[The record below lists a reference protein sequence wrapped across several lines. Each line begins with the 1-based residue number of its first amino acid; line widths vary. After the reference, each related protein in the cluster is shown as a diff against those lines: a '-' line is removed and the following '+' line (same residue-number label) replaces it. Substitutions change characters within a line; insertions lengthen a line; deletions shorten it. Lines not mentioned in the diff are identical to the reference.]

1 MSYSSQR
8 YDLDAAAARR
18 RSSVSSNQSA
28 YSDYDRRRIS
38 RSSSSRDSHSYSR
51 RSGESEVPYHMRWEQ
66 QQHHHHRHHHHHS
79 RRDENLR
86 PRRGSASSSVLD
98 DDYSHLN
105 RERRASN
112 DRRRSRS
119 DRGRDRSPQ
128 EEINTM
134 LNSGRA
140 PIIKRGSTYGT
151 YIVPLDMQG
160 RYQTSDPTRCTCRCC
175 PHPTGISH
183 SHDNNGHMSGDV
195 HTTSQRRSHPP
206 HRYNRNGRPV
216 FEVYDNTRNG
226 MRNENS
232 FSFTISV
239 NPRAS
244 CDRIVGF
251 LAPDRRYAKVLVHW
265 NNGTVQRLDGNVPMV
280 DLLEY
285 AEYLEIREV
294 KQVRWAA

>member
-8 YDLDAAAARR
+8 YDLDAATARKR
-18 RSSVSSNQSA
+18 NSVCSNHGA
-28 YSDYDRRRIS
+28 YSDYDRRRNS
-38 RSSSSRDSHSYSR
+38 RFSSSRTSDSYSR
-51 RSGESEVPYHMRWEQ
+51 RSGDFKMPYHMRWEQ
-66 QQHHHHRHHHHHS
+66 QHHHP
-79 RRDENLR
+79 RRDQNLR
-86 PRRGSASSSVLD
+86 PRRGSASCPVL

-112 DRRRSRS
+112 DRRRPRS

-140 PIIKRGSTYGT
+140 PKIKRGSTYGT
-151 YIVPLDMQG
+151 YIMPLDMRGQ
-160 RYQTSDPTRCTCRCC
+160 YQTSDPTKCTCRCC

-183 SHDNNGHMSGDV
+183 SHDNYGHMSDV
-195 HTTSQRRSHPP
+195 HATSRSRSHPP
-206 HRYNRNGRPV
+206 HRYNRKGRPI

-226 MRNENS
+226 MRCENS

-244 CDRIVGF
+244 CDRIVAF
-251 LAPDRRYAKVLVHW
+251 LAPDKRYAKVLVHW
-265 NNGTVQRLDGNVPMV
+265 NNGTVQKLDSNVPMG

-294 KQVRWAA
+294 KQVRWVA

>member
-8 YDLDAAAARR
+8 YDLDAAAARKR
-18 RSSVSSNQSA
+18 NSVCSNHGA
-28 YSDYDRRRIS
+28 YSDYDRRRNS
-38 RSSSSRDSHSYSR
+38 RFSSSRTSDSHSR
-51 RSGESEVPYHMRWEQ
+51 RSGEFEMPYHMRWEQ
-66 QQHHHHRHHHHHS
+66 QHHHP
-79 RRDENLR
+79 RRDQNLR
-86 PRRGSASSSVLD
+86 PRRGSASCPVL

-112 DRRRSRS
+112 DRRRPRS

-134 LNSGRA
+134 FNSGRA
-140 PIIKRGSTYGT
+140 PKIKRGSTYGT
-151 YIVPLDMQG
+151 YIMPLDMRGQ
-160 RYQTSDPTRCTCRCC
+160 YQTSDPTKCTCRCC

-183 SHDNNGHMSGDV
+183 SHDNYGHMSDV
-195 HTTSQRRSHPP
+195 HATSRSRSHPP
-206 HRYNRNGRPV
+206 HRYNRKGRPI

-226 MRNENS
+226 MRCENS

-244 CDRIVGF
+244 CDRIVAF
-251 LAPDRRYAKVLVHW
+251 LAPDKRYAKVLVHW
-265 NNGTVQRLDGNVPMV
+265 NNGTVQKLDSNVPMG

-294 KQVRWAA
+294 KQVRWVA

>member
-18 RSSVSSNQSA
+18 RNSVYSNQSA
-28 YSDYDRRRIS
+28 YSDYDRRRSS

-51 RSGESEVPYHMRWEQ
+51 KSGESEVPYHMRWEQ
-66 QQHHHHRHHHHHS
+66 QHHYS
-79 RRDENLR
+79 RRDQDLR
-86 PRRGSASSSVLD
+86 PRRGSASSPVLD

-128 EEINTM
+128 EEINTT

-140 PIIKRGSTYGT
+140 PKLRRGATYGT

-160 RYQTSDPTRCTCRCC
+160 RYQTSDPTICTCRCC

-183 SHDNNGHMSGDV
+183 SHDNYGHMSDV
-195 HTTSQRRSHPP
+195 HTTSQGRSHPP

-216 FEVYDNTRNG
+216 FDVYDNTRNG
-226 MRNENS
+226 MRSENS
-232 FSFTISV
+232 FSFTISA

-244 CDRIVGF
+244 CDRIVAF
-251 LAPDRRYAKVLVHW
+251 LAPDKRYAKVLVHW
-265 NNGTVQRLDGNVPMV
+265 NNGTVQRLDSNVPMG

>member
-8 YDLDAAAARR
+8 YDLDAAAARKR
-18 RSSVSSNQSA
+18 NSVCSNHGA
-28 YSDYDRRRIS
+28 YSDYDRRRNS
-38 RSSSSRDSHSYSR
+38 RFSSSRTSDSYSR
-51 RSGESEVPYHMRWEQ
+51 RSGDFKMPYHMRWEQ
-66 QQHHHHRHHHHHS
+66 QHHHP
-79 RRDENLR
+79 RRDQNLR
-86 PRRGSASSSVLD
+86 PRRGSASCPVL

-112 DRRRSRS
+112 DRRRPRS

-140 PIIKRGSTYGT
+140 PKIKRGSTYGT
-151 YIVPLDMQG
+151 YIMPLDMRGQ
-160 RYQTSDPTRCTCRCC
+160 YQTSDPTKCTCRCC

-183 SHDNNGHMSGDV
+183 SHDNYGHMSDV
-195 HTTSQRRSHPP
+195 HATSRSRSHPP
-206 HRYNRNGRPV
+206 HRYNRKGRPI

-226 MRNENS
+226 MRCENS

-244 CDRIVGF
+244 CDRIVAF
-251 LAPDRRYAKVLVHW
+251 LAPDKRYAKVLVHW
-265 NNGTVQRLDGNVPMV
+265 NNGTVQKLDSNVPMG

-294 KQVRWAA
+294 KQVRWVA

>member
-8 YDLDAAAARR
+8 YDLDAAAARKR
-18 RSSVSSNQSA
+18 NSVCSNHGA
-28 YSDYDRRRIS
+28 YSDYGRRRNS
-38 RSSSSRDSHSYSR
+38 RSSSSRTSDSYSR
-51 RSGESEVPYHMRWEQ
+51 RSGEFEMPYHMRWEQ
-66 QQHHHHRHHHHHS
+66 QHHHP
-79 RRDENLR
+79 RRDQNLR
-86 PRRGSASSSVLD
+86 PRRGSASCPIL

-112 DRRRSRS
+112 DRRRPRS

-140 PIIKRGSTYGT
+140 PKIKRGSTYGT
-151 YIVPLDMQG
+151 YIMPLDMRGQ
-160 RYQTSDPTRCTCRCC
+160 YQTSDPTKCTCRCC

-183 SHDNNGHMSGDV
+183 SHDNYGHMSDV
-195 HTTSQRRSHPP
+195 HATSRSRSHPP
-206 HRYNRNGRPV
+206 HRYNRKGRPI

-226 MRNENS
+226 MRCENS

-244 CDRIVGF
+244 CDRIVAF
-251 LAPDRRYAKVLVHW
+251 LAPDKRYAKVLVHW
-265 NNGTVQRLDGNVPMV
+265 NNGTVQKLDSNVPMG

-294 KQVRWAA
+294 KQVRWVA

>member
-8 YDLDAAAARR
+8 YDLDAAAARKR
-18 RSSVSSNQSA
+18 NSVCSNHGA
-28 YSDYDRRRIS
+28 YSDYDRRRNS
-38 RSSSSRDSHSYSR
+38 RSSSSRTSDSYSR
-51 RSGESEVPYHMRWEQ
+51 RSGEFEMPDHMRWEQ
-66 QQHHHHRHHHHHS
+66 HHYP
-79 RRDENLR
+79 RRDQNLR
-86 PRRGSASSSVLD
+86 PRRGSASCPVL

-112 DRRRSRS
+112 DRRRPRS

-140 PIIKRGSTYGT
+140 PKIKRGSTYGT
-151 YIVPLDMQG
+151 YIMPLDMRGQ
-160 RYQTSDPTRCTCRCC
+160 YQTSDPTKCTCRCC

-183 SHDNNGHMSGDV
+183 SHDNYGHMSDV
-195 HTTSQRRSHPP
+195 HATSRSRSHPP
-206 HRYNRNGRPV
+206 HRYNRKGRPI

-226 MRNENS
+226 MRCENS

-244 CDRIVGF
+244 CDRIVAF
-251 LAPDRRYAKVLVHW
+251 LAPDKRYAKVLVHW
-265 NNGTVQRLDGNVPMV
+265 NNGTVQKLDSNVPMG

-294 KQVRWAA
+294 KQVRWVA

>member
-18 RSSVSSNQSA
+18 RSSVYSNQSA
-28 YSDYDRRRIS
+28 YSDYDRRRSS
-38 RSSSSRDSHSYSR
+38 RSSGSSDSHSHSR

-66 QQHHHHRHHHHHS
+66 QQHHHHHS
-79 RRDENLR
+79 RRDEHMR
-86 PRRGSASSSVLD
+86 PRRGSASSPVL

-128 EEINTM
+128 EEINTT

-140 PIIKRGSTYGT
+140 IKILRGSTYGT
-151 YIVPLDMQG
+151 YIMPLDMQG
-160 RYQTSDPTRCTCRCC
+160 HHQTSDPTRCTCRCC

-183 SHDNNGHMSGDV
+183 SQDNYGHRSDV
-195 HTTSQRRSHPP
+195 RATSHSRSHSP
-206 HRYNRNGRPV
+206 HRHNRSSRPI

-226 MRNENS
+226 LRRENS

-239 NPRAS
+239 GPQAS
-244 CDRIVGF
+244 CDRIVAF
-251 LAPDRRYAKVLVHW
+251 LAPDKRYAKVLVHW
-265 NNGTVQRLDGNVPMV
+265 DDGTAQRLDSNVRMI

-285 AEYLEIREV
+285 ADYLEIREV

>member
-18 RSSVSSNQSA
+18 RNSVYSNHSA
-28 YSDYDRRRIS
+28 YSDYDRRRS
-38 RSSSSRDSHSYSR
+38 RWSSSSRDSHSYSR

-66 QQHHHHRHHHHHS
+66 QHHYS
-79 RRDENLR
+79 RRDQDLH
-86 PRRGSASSSVLD
+86 PRRGSASSPVLD

-112 DRRRSRS
+112 DRRRSLS

-128 EEINTM
+128 EEINTT

-140 PIIKRGSTYGT
+140 PKLRRGSTYGT

-183 SHDNNGHMSGDV
+183 SHDNYGHMSDV
-195 HTTSQRRSHPP
+195 HTTSQGHSHAP

-226 MRNENS
+226 MRSENS

-239 NPRAS
+239 HPRAS
-244 CDRIVGF
+244 CDRIVAF
-251 LAPDRRYAKVLVHW
+251 LAPDKRYAKVLVHW
-265 NNGTVQRLDGNVPMV
+265 NNGTVQRLDSNVPMV

>member
-18 RSSVSSNQSA
+18 RSSVYLNQSA
-28 YSDYDRRRIS
+28 YSDYDRRRNS

-51 RSGESEVPYHMRWEQ
+51 RSGDSKVPYHMRWEQ
-66 QQHHHHRHHHHHS
+66 QPHHHHS
-79 RRDENLR
+79 RRDQNLR
-86 PRRGSASSSVLD
+86 PRRGSASSTVLD

-128 EEINTM
+128 EEINTT

-140 PIIKRGSTYGT
+140 AIIKRGSTYGT

-160 RYQTSDPTRCTCRCC
+160 RYHTSDPTRCTCRCC

-183 SHDNNGHMSGDV
+183 SHDNLGHMSDV
-195 HTTSQRRSHPP
+195 RATSQSRSHPP

-226 MRNENS
+226 LRRENS

-239 NPRAS
+239 RPEAS
-244 CDRIVGF
+244 CDRIVAF
-251 LAPDRRYAKVLVHW
+251 LAPDKRYAKVLVHW
-265 NNGTVQRLDGNVPMV
+265 NNGTVQKLDSNVPMG

-285 AEYLEIREV
+285 GDYLEIREV

>member
-8 YDLDAAAARR
+8 YDLDTAAARR
-18 RSSVSSNQSA
+18 RNSACSNHGA
-28 YSDYDRRRIS
+28 YSDYDRRRNS
-38 RSSSSRDSHSYSR
+38 RSSNSRDSDSYSR
-51 RSGESEVPYHMRWEQ
+51 RPGELEMPYHMRWEQ
-66 QQHHHHRHHHHHS
+66 QHHP
-79 RRDENLR
+79 RRNQILR
-86 PRRGSASSSVLD
+86 PGRGSASCPAL

-112 DRRRSRS
+112 DRRRPRS

-140 PIIKRGSTYGT
+140 LKIKQGSTYGT
-151 YIVPLDMQG
+151 YIMPLDMQG
-160 RYQTSDPTRCTCRCC
+160 HYQTSDPTKCTCRCC

-183 SHDNNGHMSGDV
+183 SHDNYGHASDV
-195 HTTSQRRSHPP
+195 HATSQIRSHLP
-206 HRYNRNGRPV
+206 HTYSRNGRPI

-226 MRNENS
+226 MRCENS

-244 CDRIVGF
+244 CDRIVAF
-251 LAPDRRYAKVLVHW
+251 LAPDKRYAKVLVHW
-265 NNGTVQRLDGNVPMV
+265 NNGTVQKLDSNVPMI

>member
-8 YDLDAAAARR
+8 YDLDAAAARKR
-18 RSSVSSNQSA
+18 NSVCSNHGA
-28 YSDYDRRRIS
+28 YSDYDQRRNS
-38 RSSSSRDSHSYSR
+38 RSSSSRTSDSYSR
-51 RSGESEVPYHMRWEQ
+51 RSGEFEMPYHMRWEQ
-66 QQHHHHRHHHHHS
+66 QHHHP
-79 RRDENLR
+79 RRDQNLR
-86 PRRGSASSSVLD
+86 PRRGSASCPVL

-112 DRRRSRS
+112 DRRRPRS

-140 PIIKRGSTYGT
+140 PKIKRGSTYGT
-151 YIVPLDMQG
+151 YIMPLDMRGQ
-160 RYQTSDPTRCTCRCC
+160 YQTSDPTKCTCRCC

-183 SHDNNGHMSGDV
+183 SHNNYGHMSDV
-195 HTTSQRRSHPP
+195 HATSRSRSHPP
-206 HRYNRNGRPV
+206 HRYNRKGRPI

-226 MRNENS
+226 MRCENS

-244 CDRIVGF
+244 CDRIVVF
-251 LAPDRRYAKVLVHW
+251 LAPDKRYAKVLVHW
-265 NNGTVQRLDGNVPMV
+265 NNGTVQKLDSNVSMG

-294 KQVRWAA
+294 KQVRWVA

>member
-8 YDLDAAAARR
+8 YDLDAAAARKR
-18 RSSVSSNQSA
+18 NSVCSNHGA
-28 YSDYDRRRIS
+28 YSDYDRRRNS
-38 RSSSSRDSHSYSR
+38 RSSSSRTSDSYSR
-51 RSGESEVPYHMRWEQ
+51 RSGEFEMPCHMRWEQ
-66 QQHHHHRHHHHHS
+66 QHHHP
-79 RRDENLR
+79 RRDQNLR
-86 PRRGSASSSVLD
+86 PRRGSASCPVL

-112 DRRRSRS
+112 DRRRPRS

-140 PIIKRGSTYGT
+140 PKIKRGSTYGT
-151 YIVPLDMQG
+151 YIMPLDMRGQ
-160 RYQTSDPTRCTCRCC
+160 YQTSDPTKCTCRCC

-183 SHDNNGHMSGDV
+183 SHDNYGHMSDV
-195 HTTSQRRSHPP
+195 HATSRSRSHPP
-206 HRYNRNGRPV
+206 HRYNRKGRPI

-226 MRNENS
+226 MRCENS

-244 CDRIVGF
+244 CDRIVAF
-251 LAPDRRYAKVLVHW
+251 LAPDKRYAKVLVHW
-265 NNGTVQRLDGNVPMV
+265 NNGTVQKLDSNVPMG

-285 AEYLEIREV
+285 TEYLEIREV
-294 KQVRWAA
+294 KQVRWVA

>member
-18 RSSVSSNQSA
+18 RNSVYSNQSA
-28 YSDYDRRRIS
+28 YSDYDRRRSS

-51 RSGESEVPYHMRWEQ
+51 RSGESEVPYHVGWEQ
-66 QQHHHHRHHHHHS
+66 QHHQS
-79 RRDENLR
+79 RRDQNLR
-86 PRRGSASSSVLD
+86 QRGGSASSPVLD

-119 DRGRDRSPQ
+119 DRGRDRSLQ
-128 EEINTM
+128 EEINTT

-140 PIIKRGSTYGT
+140 PIIKRGSTYST
-151 YIVPLDMQG
+151 YIMPLDTQG

-183 SHDNNGHMSGDV
+183 SHDNYGHMSGDV
-195 HTTSQRRSHPP
+195 HTTSQSLSHPP

-226 MRNENS
+226 MRSENS

-244 CDRIVGF
+244 CDRIVAF
-251 LAPDRRYAKVLVHW
+251 LAPDKRYAKVLVHW

-285 AEYLEIREV
+285 AENLEIREV

>member
-8 YDLDAAAARR
+8 YDLDAAEARR
-18 RSSVSSNQSA
+18 RNSVYSNQSA
-28 YSDYDRRRIS
+28 YSDYDRRRSS

-66 QQHHHHRHHHHHS
+66 QHHYS
-79 RRDENLR
+79 RRDKDLR
-86 PRRGSASSSVLD
+86 PRRGLASSPVLD

-128 EEINTM
+128 EEINTT

-140 PIIKRGSTYGT
+140 PIIRRGSTYGT

-160 RYQTSDPTRCTCRCC
+160 RYQTSDPTIC
-175 PHPTGISH
+175 ISH
-183 SHDNNGHMSGDV
+183 SHDNYGHMSDV
-195 HTTSQRRSHPP
+195 HTTSQGRSHPP

-226 MRNENS
+226 MRSENS

-244 CDRIVGF
+244 CDRIVAF
-251 LAPDRRYAKVLVHW
+251 LAPDKRYAKVLVHW
-265 NNGTVQRLDGNVPMV
+265 NNGTVQRLDSNVPMF

-294 KQVRWAA
+294 KQVCWAA

>member
-18 RSSVSSNQSA
+18 RSSVYSNQSA
-28 YSDYDRRRIS
+28 YSDYDQRRSS

-51 RSGESEVPYHMRWEQ
+51 RSGESEVPYHVRRE
-66 QQHHHHRHHHHHS
+66 QQHHHHRHS

-86 PRRGSASSSVLD
+86 PRRGSASSTVSD

-128 EEINTM
+128 EEINTT

-151 YIVPLDMQG
+151 YIVPLNMQG
-160 RYQTSDPTRCTCRCC
+160 RYQTSDPTKCTCRCC

-226 MRNENS
+226 MRSENS

-244 CDRIVGF
+244 CDRIVAF

-285 AEYLEIREV
+285 AEYLEIGEV